1 MLDPV
6 SPLYIKPRLDREL
19 LSWLRRFRAACKEAP
34 MRRAI
39 PTLLELQAG
48 SLGLYQE
55 LDAREDLNFGFQ
67 RKGWLQIF
75 KSESSRKKGIKEA
88 ELLGEFGLS
97 PKLLNAEEV
106 HAFEPNL
113 LPSVVGG
120 VNYPEDAQ
128 LVPDRF
134 VKQLAS
140 IVEGQGAKLR
150 TFTEVLGLETSGG
163 RISTVV
169 TTRGDYRP
177 DQVVLA
183 AGAWSPVLVRE
194 LGLRIPIQAAK
205 GYSVTIKSPSTCP
218 RRPLMLFEKKIAAS
232 PMGEMLRFAGTL
244 ELAGLD
250 LSINRP
256 RVDAITR
263 SAREY
268 LPGLDDMELIEIWR
282 GLRPATPDGIPIIGR
297 TRQLENLIVASGHGM
312 IGISL
317 GPMTGKLVSQIVS
330 GEPPVVD
337 LTPLSLERF
346 D

>member
-1 MLDPV
+1 MPDADDVLIIGGGVIGVCSAYYLQQQGARVTLVEKQDICSGSSYGNSGLVVPSHSVPLTAPGVLGQGLRWMLDPV

-205 GYSVTIKSPSTCP
+205 GVQRDHQESIHLPST
-218 RRPLMLFEKKIAAS
+218 PL
-232 PMGEMLRFAGTL
+232 
-244 ELAGLD
+244 
-250 LSINRP
+250 
-256 RVDAITR
+256 DA
-263 SAREY
+263 
-268 LPGLDDMELIEIWR
+268 L
-282 GLRPATPDGIPIIGR
+282 
-297 TRQLENLIVASGHGM
+297 
-312 IGISL
+312 
-317 GPMTGKLVSQIVS
+317 
-330 GEPPVVD
+330 
-337 LTPLSLERF
+337 
-346 D
+346 

>member
-1 MLDPV
+1 
-6 SPLYIKPRLDREL
+6 
-19 LSWLRRFRAACKEAP
+19 
-34 MRRAI
+34 
-39 PTLLELQAG
+39 
-48 SLGLYQE
+48 
-55 LDAREDLNFGFQ
+55 
-67 RKGWLQIF
+67 
-75 KSESSRKKGIKEA
+75 
-88 ELLGEFGLS
+88 
-97 PKLLNAEEV
+97 
-106 HAFEPNL
+106 
-113 LPSVVGG
+113 
-120 VNYPEDAQ
+120 
-128 LVPDRF
+128 
-134 VKQLAS
+134 
-140 IVEGQGAKLR
+140 
-150 TFTEVLGLETSGG
+150 
-163 RISTVV
+163 
-169 TTRGDYRP
+169 
-177 DQVVLA
+177 
-183 AGAWSPVLVRE
+183 
-194 LGLRIPIQAAK
+194 
-205 GYSVTIKSPSTCP
+205 
-218 RRPLMLFEKKIAAS
+218 MLFEKKIAAS